1 MSKPKLERVASRD
14 DRTLPI
20 FAEFDGITDRIRQ
33 RAYEL
38 FRAHGFYDGGDLEDW
53 LTAEREVCWPS
64 AELRESGEE
73 FHCSVALAGFEAD
86 DLTVTATPDEIIVKA
101 EQHRETSA
109 PEKAEADAPETETVH
124 WSDFHYENVYRHI
137 GLPAEV
143 DVDKVKAEFKHGL
156 LTITAPKLAMGEALE
171 PREIAVSTAA

>member
-38 FRAHGFYDGGDLEDW
+38 FRAHGLYDGGHLDDW
-53 LTAEREVCWPS
+53 LAAEREVCWPS
-64 AELRESGEE
+64 AELRESEEE
-73 FHCSVALAGFEAD
+73 FHCSIALAGFEAD
-86 DLTVTATPDEIIVKA
+86 DLTVTATPNEIIVKA
-101 EQHRETSA
+101 EQRRETTK
-109 PEKAEADAPETETVH
+109 PEKGGGDAPETETVH
-124 WSDFHYENVYRHI
+124 WSDFHYENVYRGI
-137 GLPAEV
+137 GLPAEI
-143 DVDKVKAEFKHGL
+143 DVDSVSAEFKHGM
-156 LTITAPKLAMGEALE
+156 LTVTAPKLARSETSE

>member
-20 FAEFDGITDRIRQ
+20 FDEFNGITDRIRQ

-38 FRAHGFYDGGDLEDW
+38 FRTHGLYDGADLDDW

-64 AELRESGEE
+64 AELRESEEE

-101 EQHRETSA
+101 EQHRESA
-109 PEKAEADAPETETVH
+109 GPGEVEAEAPETETVH
-124 WSDFHYENVYRHI
+124 WSDFHYENVYRRI
-137 GLPAEV
+137 GLPVEI
-143 DVDKVKAEFKHGL
+143 DVDAVSAGFKHGM
-156 LTITAPKLAMGEALE
+156 LTITAPKLAKGETLE